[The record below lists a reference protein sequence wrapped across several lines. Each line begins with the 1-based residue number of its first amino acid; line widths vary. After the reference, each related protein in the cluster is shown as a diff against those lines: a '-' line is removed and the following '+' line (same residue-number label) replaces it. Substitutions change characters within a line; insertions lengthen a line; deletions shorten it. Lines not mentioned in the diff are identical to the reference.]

1 MLGTLV
7 GTIIGPF
14 ASVYSENVTTP
25 GPRSTLVMY
34 VNTICSY
41 VQLSKTAHFH
51 VVWIIGPKK
60 GEPRILVSYLI
71 QIPRGFDRGQAERGK
86 ALPDRSQPI
95 RAAPVRISI

>member
-71 QIPRGFDRGQAERGK
+71 PHSPDDALISATLTPIQI
-86 ALPDRSQPI
+86 
-95 RAAPVRISI
+95 

>member
-71 QIPRGFDRGQAERGK
+71 QIPKAIPAQVTDAECFPPPPP
-86 ALPDRSQPI
+86 LSP
-95 RAAPVRISI
+95 